1 MSSEELIGIDHSS
14 QVLDRIKARMSEQGV
29 VYLGQDDENYGRT
42 HKFQGLGNKKIAY
55 ITLPSQA
62 EKPTEEQ
69 AESIFNDMVADI
81 KRQMGG
87 RR

>member
-14 QVLDRIKARMSEQGV
+14 QILERLKARMSEQGV
-29 VYLGQDDENYGRT
+29 VYLGQEGSSHT
-42 HKFQGLGNKKIAY
+42 FEGLGNKRKAS

-87 RR
+87 KR

>member
-1 MSSEELIGIDHSS
+1 VTDELIGIDHSS
-14 QVLDRIKARMSEQGV
+14 QVLERIKSRMSEPGV
-29 VYLGQDDENYGRT
+29 VYLGQEGSIHT
-42 HKFQGLGNKKIAY
+42 FIGKGNKRKAS

-87 RR
+87 KR

>member
-1 MSSEELIGIDHSS
+1 MTLEGFDHTHE
-14 QVLDRIKARMSEQGV
+14 VLERIKSRMSEQGV
-29 VYLGQDDENYGRT
+29 VYLGQEGSNHT
-42 HKFQGLGNKKIAY
+42 FEGLGNKRKAS

-81 KRQMGG
+81 KKQMGG
-87 RR
+87 KR

>member
-1 MSSEELIGIDHSS
+1 MTLEGFDHTHE
-14 QVLDRIKARMSEQGV
+14 VLERIKSRMSEQGV
-29 VYLGQDDENYGRT
+29 VYSGQEGNSHT
-42 HKFQGLGNKKIAY
+42 FEGLGNKRKAS
-55 ITLPSQA
+55 ITIPSQA

-87 RR
+87 KR